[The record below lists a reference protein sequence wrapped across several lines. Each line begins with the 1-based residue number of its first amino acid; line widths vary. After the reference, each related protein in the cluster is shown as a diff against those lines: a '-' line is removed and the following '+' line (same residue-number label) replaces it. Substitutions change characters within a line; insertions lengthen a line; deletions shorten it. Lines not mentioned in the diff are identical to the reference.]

1 MKRSLFTVATALCLS
16 SASLAAAQ
24 DLDCPEPAAV
34 FTAADAGAFDL
45 PKLARDVGSAELDG
59 DALGKIVGQIRSDY
73 PEATDAE
80 VADIMIT
87 AFCRWGF
94 SCVASAASSC
104 GNEQPPIA
112 SPPIVRKLRRLIP
125 SQYRDPG
132 PRMFSMI
139 VLVSLSGS
147 VEVPGSHG
155 LIVSG

>member
-1 MKRSLFTVATALCLS
+1 MKRSLFTVAAALCLS

-59 DALGKIVGQIRSDY
+59 DALGKIVGKIRSDY

-87 AFCRWGF
+87 AFCTYLNTDTPADHR
-94 SCVASAASSC
+94 SEEHVSAFEQQAYDAVFNGPAPESYPRQGWLY
-104 GNEQPPIA
+104 GN
-112 SPPIVRKLRRLIP
+112 
-125 SQYRDPG
+125 
-132 PRMFSMI
+132 
-139 VLVSLSGS
+139 
-147 VEVPGSHG
+147 
-155 LIVSG
+155 